1 MVCKL
6 QDPGSKT
13 LLSQWF
19 RGIKLKDVKYPAGR
33 EEFLTWLVD
42 AKLSFPDVSVLS
54 MDGVVL
60 VSVGDICTVNA
71 ESLSTIPDG
80 AEGDSLDEVVILL
93 LAAAKKNI
101 RSIPRDKPA
110 PAGSI
115 SVSNPPNYQGVAFTD
130 CCVL

>member
-1 MVCKL
+1 M
-6 QDPGSKT
+6 
-13 LLSQWF
+13 
-19 RGIKLKDVKYPAGR
+19 RNVKYPAGR

-71 ESLSTIPDG
+71 ESLSTIPEAD
-80 AEGDSLDEVVILL
+80 GDSLDEVILL

-115 SVSNPPNYQGVAFTD
+115 LVSNVPNCQGIAFID
-130 CCVL
+130 CYVLKFID

>member
-1 MVCKL
+1 M
-6 QDPGSKT
+6 
-13 LLSQWF
+13 
-19 RGIKLKDVKYPAGR
+19 KDVKYPAGR

-54 MDGVVL
+54 IMDGVVL

-71 ESLSTIPDG
+71 ESLSTIPD
-80 AEGDSLDEVVILL
+80 ADGDSLDEVILL

-115 SVSNPPNYQGVAFTD
+115 LVSSAPNCQGVETIDCPVLKTTD
-130 CCVL
+130 

>member
-1 MVCKL
+1 M
-6 QDPGSKT
+6 
-13 LLSQWF
+13 
-19 RGIKLKDVKYPAGR
+19 RDVKYPAGR

-42 AKLSFPDVSVLS
+42 AKLSFPEVPVLS

-71 ESLSTIPDG
+71 AESLSTIPD
-80 AEGDSLDEVVILL
+80 ADGDSLDEVILL

-115 SVSNPPNYQGVAFTD
+115 LVSSAPNCQGVETID
-130 CCVL
+130 CPVLKSTNW

>member
-1 MVCKL
+1 M
-6 QDPGSKT
+6 
-13 LLSQWF
+13 
-19 RGIKLKDVKYPAGR
+19 RDVKYPSGR
-33 EEFLTWLVD
+33 EELLTWLVD
-42 AKLSFPDVSVLS
+42 AKLSFPEVPVLS

-71 ESLSTIPDG
+71 ESLSTIPD
-80 AEGDSLDEVVILL
+80 ADGDSLDEVILL

-115 SVSNPPNYQGVAFTD
+115 LQSQMRQIIK
-130 CCVL
+130 VLHSLTVMLLDLPTSSLSLK